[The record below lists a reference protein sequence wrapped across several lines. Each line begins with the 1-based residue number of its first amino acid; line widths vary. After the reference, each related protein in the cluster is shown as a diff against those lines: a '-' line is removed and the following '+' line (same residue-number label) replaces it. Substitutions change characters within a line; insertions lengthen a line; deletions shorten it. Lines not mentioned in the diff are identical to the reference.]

1 MSFLRPSALYRLLP
15 TISSLRWMTY
25 QALSFLR
32 WPNLDGFMSYLVLVL
47 LWSMFMEIRFIPS
60 KSMCPTLRVGDRIIS
75 EMVSYYFKSPAVDDI
90 VLFTAPKNLQDMGFR
105 KEDVFIKR
113 IIAKAGDL
121 VEVHH
126 GLLHINGIARYED
139 FIAEPPM
146 YKLGATGSSSYW
158 KYYWKIR
165 DMFQTITLILGD
177 KGGF

>member
-90 VLFTAPKNLQDMGFR
+90 VLFTAPKNLQ
-105 KEDVFIKR
+105 
-113 IIAKAGDL
+113 
-121 VEVHH
+121 VHH